1 MCLTRWPILLLVKEP
16 KILIKLNRL
25 PKAYARNGKTWK
37 YVHKWQLSI
46 TNSFLRKFKDVKSS
60 AFKASIALSESSL

>member
-1 MCLTRWPILLLVKEP
+1 MCLTRWSILLLVKEP

-37 YVHKWQLSI
+37 YVHKW
-46 TNSFLRKFKDVKSS
+46 
-60 AFKASIALSESSL
+60 